1 MYIRA
6 NEFNNYIS
14 NHREKTRFVQCFIAE
29 NLELFKQFNEK
40 PTRINLNKIYNYVKC
55 THDACFVL
63 KINYKNESYLLTGDT
78 SKRVF
83 KRLID
88 EKIDIHADYLK
99 MPHHGSQQNINTTI
113 LKAIHPRVAIIS
125 HNNGRF
131 GRVVDSNP
139 HIKILNLLNQF
150 GVKTLIT
157 NDVIKNG
164 KIVMLKSS
172 YCHVEIG

>member
-40 PTRINLNKIYNYVKC
+40 PTRINLNKIYRNYVKC
-55 THDACFVL
+55 THDACLVL

-83 KRLID
+83 KRLI
-88 EKIDIHADYLK
+88 I
-99 MPHHGSQQNINTTI
+99 
-113 LKAIHPRVAIIS
+113 
-125 HNNGRF
+125 
-131 GRVVDSNP
+131 
-139 HIKILNLLNQF
+139 
-150 GVKTLIT
+150 
-157 NDVIKNG
+157 
-164 KIVMLKSS
+164 
-172 YCHVEIG
+172 